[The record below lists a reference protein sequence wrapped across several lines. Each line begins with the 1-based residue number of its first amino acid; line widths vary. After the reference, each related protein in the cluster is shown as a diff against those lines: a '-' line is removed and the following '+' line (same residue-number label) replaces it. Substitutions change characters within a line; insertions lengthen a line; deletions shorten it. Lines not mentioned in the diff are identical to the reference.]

1 MGYCLPFRWDKSPR
15 AIYPMLQILYVW
27 RLEMFLS
34 YYIFLAALDVYAF
47 CEAFKAAVGA
57 H

>member
-15 AIYPMLQILYVW
+15 AISHAANIIYS
-27 RLEMFLS
+27 LEMFLS

-47 CEAFKAAVGA
+47 CEAFEAAVGA

>member
-15 AIYPMLQILYVW
+15 AISHAANIICMASGNV
-27 RLEMFLS
+27 LS
-34 YYIFLAALDVYAF
+34 YDIFLAALDVYAF

>member
-15 AIYPMLQILYVW
+15 AISHAANIYIVSGNV
-27 RLEMFLS
+27 LS